1 MLVAAA
7 GAVLVAAVPA
17 ARRPWQPRSMP
28 SAPVEI
34 IGRSS
39 SHFTRV
45 TLMFAHELGVPVE
58 LRVIHDLTSVEPG
71 VFAGNP
77 ALKMPSLRRGGSL
90 LFGAENICRAL
101 AELAEPAVAAR
112 VVWPEA
118 LRGDVSRN
126 AQELVWHGMA
136 AQVQLV
142 LGTLVGKLPAEHP
155 FFAKGRAG
163 FEGALRWLDEHLAAA
178 LAALPA
184 PRLVSLFEVT
194 LFCLVEHLEFRQSL
208 PVAPYPALID
218 FARRFAER
226 PAARLTAY
234 KFDPAPAQAAPPSR

>member
-1 MLVAAA
+1 MT
-7 GAVLVAAVPA
+7 P
-17 ARRPWQPRSMP
+17 
-28 SAPVEI
+28 APVEI

-45 TLMFAHELGVPVE
+45 TLLVAHELGVPVE
-58 LRVIHDLTSVEPG
+58 LRVIHDLTSVDAA

-101 AELAEPAVAAR
+101 AEVAAPELAAR

-118 LRGDVSRN
+118 LRGDLSRN
-126 AQELVWHGMA
+126 AQELVWHAMA

-142 LGTLVGKLPAEHP
+142 LGTLVGKLPAEHT

-163 FEGALRWLDEHLAAA
+163 FEGALGWLDEHLPAV

-184 PRLVSLFEVT
+184 ERLVSLFEVT

-208 PVAPYPALID
+208 PVAPYPALIE
-218 FARRFAER
+218 FARRFGAR
-226 PAARLTAY
+226 PSAQRTAY
-234 KFDPAPAQAAPPSR
+234 KFDPPPEPAPPPSR